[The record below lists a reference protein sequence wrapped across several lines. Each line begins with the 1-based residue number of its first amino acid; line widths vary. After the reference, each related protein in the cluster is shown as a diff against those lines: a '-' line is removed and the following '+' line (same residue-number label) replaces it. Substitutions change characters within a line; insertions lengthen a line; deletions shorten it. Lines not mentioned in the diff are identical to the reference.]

1 MKPGSLVRIAD
12 SPIDGMWVSLPDGE
26 SEWIPAPFL
35 PAVYVGP
42 GASRSRISA
51 RSEILYG
58 GRLLVVWSG
67 ILEAVCQ

>member
-1 MKPGSLVRIAD
+1 MTPGNLVRIAD

-35 PAVYVGP
+35 TAVYVDGTAAP
-42 GASRSRISA
+42 S

-67 ILEAVCQ
+67 MLEAVCQ